1 MATANSHLSS
11 LMEKLKTEEDVVSYL
26 QEKGIIPKRK
36 LCANKHYMKKRMR
49 DGTICWR
56 CSHKACGVRISVRR
70 GTWLEGSTLPLKTV
84 VLFLYA
90 WSKELTSIRFCI
102 EELGINHGTAVDY
115 NSYVREICAE
125 DLLRHPVQIGGPGK
139 TVDLDEIVF
148 SRSKPNRRSLLPEQW
163 VFGGVC
169 RETKDVFL
177 YAASCLN
184 RDTLEECIRQSVLP
198 GTTIFS
204 DIWESYSPILK
215 IDGYELRYR
224 TVNHS
229 VEFVN
234 SEGGIYMK
242 LVENTG
248 IPLKR
253 RRKQRCGTESS
264 TIDLYLCES
273 MWRKRYKNCNLF
285 EKLLECILSF
295 CF

>member
-1 MATANSHLSS
+1 MATANSNLSS

-36 LCANKHYMKKRMR
+36 LCANKHYMRKKMVH
-49 DGTICWR
+49 GKVYWR
-56 CSHKACGVRISVRR
+56 CSQKGCCVCISVRR
-70 GTWLEGSTLPLKTV
+70 GTWLEGRTLPLRTV
-84 VLFLYA
+84 VLFLYS
-90 WSKELTSIRFCI
+90 WSKELTSVHFCV
-102 EELGINHGTAVDY
+102 EELGMKHSTIVDY

-139 TVDLDEIVF
+139 TVDLDKIVF
-148 SRSKPNRRSLLPEQW
+148 SRGKCNRRSLLPEQW

-184 RDTLEECIRQSVLP
+184 RDTLEECIRQSILP

-215 IDGYELRYR
+215 IDDYALRYR

-234 SEGGIYMK
+234 SEGSTHMK
-242 LVENTG
+242 LVENTR

-253 RRKQRCGTESS
+253 GRKQRCGTKSS
-264 TIDLYLCES
+264 TIDLYLCEF
-273 MWRKRYKNCNLF
+273 MWRKRYENCNLF
-285 EKLLECILSF
+285 EKLLECISSF